1 MNCKKSLF
9 ITEKS
14 PLLIKNRGKV
24 WKFSSEGIA
33 LIKRFE
39 GCELKAYRCAANVL
53 TIGYGH
59 TKDVTE
65 DMEITQEEAENML
78 RHELIDYCNY
88 VDMYVEVPLEQH
100 QFDSLVSWTYNL
112 GPTNLKSSTLL
123 KVLNG
128 KDYEGVPAQIKR
140 WNKANGEV
148 KKGLIRR
155 REAEALMFENKEW
168 YEV

>member
-1 MNCKKSLF
+1 MEISK
-9 ITEKS
+9 
-14 PLLIKNRGKV
+14 
-24 WKFSSEGIA
+24 EGIA
-33 LIKRFE
+33 LIKKFE

-65 DMEITQEEAENML
+65 DMEITQEEAETML
-78 RHELIDYCNY
+78 IHELMDYCNY

-123 KVLNG
+123 KVLND
-128 KDYEGVPAQIKR
+128 KDYKGVPAQIKR

-148 KKGLIRR
+148 KQGLIRR